1 MKKYKLIIQ
10 IEQIKKYLEQGQLQE
25 AYELAEK
32 VDIKRLKSMSDL
44 SVIAECY
51 FQNKRYVESKEMFEQ
66 IYDTVKTRRILAQL
80 VHLSIKLKDII
91 EANYYLDEFIKIAPK
106 DFYQYIFRYSIDK
119 LMRKPI
125 EVLIADLEKLREVE
139 YIECWA
145 YELAKLYYKIG
156 DEAACRKEC
165 EKIILWFGSGE
176 YVDRAKALLAIYNGE
191 LDLEKLL
198 NSTKQDNSE
207 VKEKDPQDFDNQ
219 MEYINEEE
227 ELKDQCAE
235 DISYQLDEKEDM
247 SNDSLFKVS
256 EVDCPSDDKVREKEG
271 KEEDLEEE
279 FDVEED
285 LQEEQTQDIILQ
297 EESKVE
303 EDLQEESTKNESIQ
317 DNKVQEAKEQSTII
331 IPPGFGKSKH
341 TLFHN
346 KYGISDNQ
354 IKIDADTN
362 ENKDI
367 KEVIVDDNRKQKEDL
382 KSLVHIDFQSNDELI
397 HNSHSK
403 LLPLLEEK
411 KISLSEI
418 FGNFLRIDGLRD
430 ELLHSLE
437 QMIHSAYD
445 HQNLIIMGSEDSGKT
460 LLAKRYAKLLHRL
473 SFISSPKVAL
483 IDANK
488 LNRMDFIAKSH
499 QLKDCIMIL
508 ENAQYLSRDTLIR
521 LMELQQ
527 IPDQNIIYIL
537 LGLKEEMEQLW
548 EDKEEL
554 SISYPNRIA
563 LPLYELE
570 DYLGFAYDTIFEAG
584 YKIEK
589 EAFDYLKDVI
599 LDKIKVKR
607 ENTLSEVFSYLNQ
620 VIENHEKQNEQ
631 VLLELTRKGNLDQFN
646 LSVIKIEDMK

>member
-1 MKKYKLIIQ
+1 M
-10 IEQIKKYLEQGQLQE
+10 
-25 AYELAEK
+25 
-32 VDIKRLKSMSDL
+32 
-44 SVIAECY
+44 
-51 FQNKRYVESKEMFEQ
+51 
-66 IYDTVKTRRILAQL
+66 
-80 VHLSIKLKDII
+80 
-91 EANYYLDEFIKIAPK
+91 
-106 DFYQYIFRYSIDK
+106 
-119 LMRKPI
+119 
-125 EVLIADLEKLREVE
+125 
-139 YIECWA
+139 
-145 YELAKLYYKIG
+145 
-156 DEAACRKEC
+156 
-165 EKIILWFGSGE
+165 
-176 YVDRAKALLAIYNGE
+176 
-191 LDLEKLL
+191 
-198 NSTKQDNSE
+198 
-207 VKEKDPQDFDNQ
+207 
-219 MEYINEEE
+219 
-227 ELKDQCAE
+227 
-235 DISYQLDEKEDM
+235 
-247 SNDSLFKVS
+247 
-256 EVDCPSDDKVREKEG
+256 
-271 KEEDLEEE
+271 
-279 FDVEED
+279 
-285 LQEEQTQDIILQ
+285 
-297 EESKVE
+297 
-303 EDLQEESTKNESIQ
+303 
-317 DNKVQEAKEQSTII
+317 QEAKEQSTII